1 MEYLLFASSLP
12 DSKAPGEQAHP
23 PHGACVQL
31 TVMFKFLF
39 GSLIHN
45 RHKDKILKE
54 CTDLLRVLILQISS
68 SLLQVWWNN
77 LADGNRTMLR
87 GISVGG
93 LDCIAPYRPL
103 RGFYCDLHINE
114 HLSVCS
120 RERLDWEQ
128 RSFSA
133 AKAYLCNKHV
143 KHAGLCSKGSH
154 TWLRM

>member
-1 MEYLLFASSLP
+1 MKDGSLWTTWENLENCGIIYKNKTYVCIHYIAAHTFCINIKKQTKQKKTLHLSCKVILTVEYLLFASSLP

-23 PHGACVQL
+23 PRGACVQL
-31 TVMFKFLF
+31 TAMFKFLF

-68 SLLQVWWNN
+68 SLLQVWRNN

-93 LDCIAPYRPL
+93 SI
-103 RGFYCDLHINE
+103 
-114 HLSVCS
+114 V
-120 RERLDWEQ
+120 
-128 RSFSA
+128 
-133 AKAYLCNKHV
+133 
-143 KHAGLCSKGSH
+143 
-154 TWLRM
+154 